1 MRRWVSGSISQDVK
15 REIVG
20 LGQNKT
26 KNVDDERRRY
36 GFSLVYVKVLGKW
49 ISGSSGQDMKREK
62 EMFENRL
69 FF

>member
-1 MRRWVSGSISQDVK
+1 M
-15 REIVG
+15 G